1 MSLFV
6 AANEKSGA
14 KAPTA
19 TRSISVGA
27 RSNPSTGPNCGGAC
41 SSPPPAQAAKT
52 ATARVKSSSSRKS
65 LLIELGEAVYADRTD
80 SDADVT
86 PEIDRLVIELRE
98 IDSTTEADD
107 SESPS
112 DETASELTGASQ

>member
-1 MSLFV
+1 MARILV
-6 AANEKSGA
+6 MIGAAVGGLALWRRKNLRNDAEKL
-14 KAPTA
+14 TD
-19 TRSISVGA
+19 
-27 RSNPSTGPNCGGAC
+27 
-41 SSPPPAQAAKT
+41 AAKT

-86 PEIDRLVIELRE
+86 SEIDRLVIDLRE

-107 SESPS
+107 SESTS
-112 DETASELTGASQ
+112 DVTATELSGASQ